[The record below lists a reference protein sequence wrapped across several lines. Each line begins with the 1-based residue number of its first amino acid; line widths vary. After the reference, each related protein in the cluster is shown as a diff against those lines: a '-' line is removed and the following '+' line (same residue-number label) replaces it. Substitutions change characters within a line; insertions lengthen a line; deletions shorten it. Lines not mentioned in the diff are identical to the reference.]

1 MDIIETKIPD
11 VKVLVPRVFGDS
23 RGFFKETWNRREL
36 EKLGLD
42 LSFVQDN
49 FSRSCRNT
57 LRGLHYQRERPQGK
71 LVWVSLGEVLD
82 VAVDIRPES
91 ATFGCW
97 VSEVLSETNHR
108 MMWVPP
114 GFAHGFLV
122 KSELA
127 DFQYKCTDFYAPE
140 FERCI
145 RWDDERLGIDW
156 GGVAPGDLIISE
168 KDARGRLFQDLFRP
182 VIQRSDLER

>member
-1 MDIIETKIPD
+1 MDINETKIPD

-23 RGFFKETWNRREL
+23 RGFFKETWNQRQL
-36 EKLGLD
+36 EKLGLN

-57 LRGLHYQRERPQGK
+57 LRGLHYQYERPQGK
-71 LVWVSLGEVLD
+71 LVWVSQGEVLD
-82 VAVDIRPES
+82 VAVDLRPDS
-91 ATFGCW
+91 ATFGQW
-97 VSEVLSETNHR
+97 VSEVLSDTNHR
-108 MMWVPP
+108 MMWIPP

-122 KSELA
+122 RSEQA

-145 RWDDERLGIDW
+145 RWDDENLGIDW
-156 GGVAPGDLIISE
+156 GSVETRRLIISD
-168 KDARGRLFQDLFRP
+168 KDAAGRPFRELFP
-182 VIQRSDLER
+182 

>member
-1 MDIIETKIPD
+1 MDINETRIPD

-23 RGFFKETWNRREL
+23 RGFFKETWNQRQL
-36 EKLGLD
+36 EKLGLN

-57 LRGLHYQRERPQGK
+57 LRGLHYQYERPQGK
-71 LVWVSLGEVLD
+71 LVWVSQGEVLD
-82 VAVDIRPES
+82 VAVDLRPDS
-91 ATFGCW
+91 ATFGQW
-97 VSEVLSETNHR
+97 VSEVLSDTNHR
-108 MMWVPP
+108 MMWIPP

-122 KSELA
+122 RSDQA

-145 RWDDERLGIDW
+145 RWDDEHLGIDW
-156 GGVAPGDLIISE
+156 GDVETSQLIISG
-168 KDARGRLFQDLFRP
+168 KDAAGRPFRELFP
-182 VIQRSDLER
+182 

>member
-23 RGFFKETWNRREL
+23 RGFFKETWNQRQL
-36 EKLGLD
+36 EKLGLN

-57 LRGLHYQRERPQGK
+57 LRGLHYQCERPQGK
-71 LVWVSLGEVLD
+71 LVWVSQGEVLD
-82 VAVDIRPES
+82 VAVDIRPDS
-91 ATFGCW
+91 TTFGQW
-97 VSEVLSETNHR
+97 VSEVLSDTNHR
-108 MMWVPP
+108 MMWIPP

-122 KSELA
+122 RSEQA

-145 RWDDERLGIDW
+145 RWDDENLGIDW
-156 GGVAPGDLIISE
+156 GCVETSRLIISD
-168 KDARGRLFQDLFRP
+168 KDAAGRPFRELFP
-182 VIQRSDLER
+182 

>member
-1 MDIIETKIPD
+1 MDINETKIPD

-23 RGFFKETWNRREL
+23 RGFFKETWNQRQL
-36 EKLGLD
+36 EKLGLN

-57 LRGLHYQRERPQGK
+57 LRGLHYQYERPQGK
-71 LVWVSLGEVLD
+71 LVWVSQGEVLD
-82 VAVDIRPES
+82 VAVDLRPDS
-91 ATFGCW
+91 ATFGQW
-97 VSEVLSETNHR
+97 VSEALSDTNHR
-108 MMWVPP
+108 MMWIPP

-122 KSELA
+122 RSDQA

-145 RWDDERLGIDW
+145 RWDDEHLGIDW
-156 GGVAPGDLIISE
+156 GDVETSQLIISE
-168 KDARGRLFQDLFRP
+168 KDAAGRPFRELFL
-182 VIQRSDLER
+182 

>member
-11 VKVLVPRVFGDS
+11 VKVLVPPRVFGGDS
-23 RGFFKETWNRREL
+23 RGGFFKETWNQRQL
-36 EKLGLD
+36 EKLGLN

-57 LRGLHYQRERPQGK
+57 LRGGLHYQCERPQGK
-71 LVWVSLGEVLD
+71 LVWVSQGEVLD
-82 VAVDIRPES
+82 VAVDIRPDS
-91 ATFGCW
+91 TTFGQW
-97 VSEVLSETNHR
+97 VSEVLSDTNHR
-108 MMWVPP
+108 MMWIPP

-122 KSELA
+122 RSEQA

-145 RWDDERLGIDW
+145 RWDDETWVSTG
-156 GGVAPGDLIISE
+156 GGVS
-168 KDARGRLFQDLFRP
+168 KP
-182 VIQRSDLER
+182 VG